1 LIHPVLVLGFS
12 TNEDA
17 KKAFEQH
24 ICLCRNE
31 DILLPD
37 RNSEIK
43 EIPENEFNKLEG
55 FELII
60 TDADEG
66 FMVGYNRFNDFEP
79 MYGRLEITDG
89 AIREEPL

>member
-1 LIHPVLVLGFS
+1 MKMPKRPLSNIFVFAEMKIS
-12 TNEDA
+12 S
-17 KKAFEQH
+17 
-24 ICLCRNE
+24 CR
-31 DILLPD
+31 IGTV
-37 RNSEIK
+37 SEIK